1 VYSLLKAPSHFV
13 CYTLPQSA
21 TPKTSPVAAMGAI
34 TLGESNNGF
43 AAVGW
48 QRHSQLI
55 QVSKLTL
62 LGRGAVVHLNAPLE
76 LRRKGRVVRQAI
88 VDAADITRSNDTLET
103 LLPNNVDL
111 VCIQIQSTSVNTTQ
125 DITQALG
132 ISSPELV
139 LSDRPLSI
147 VGAEHTLLVYQVEGW
162 LYSKS
167 ESPKSFIRIG
177 TTTSTTLNNDGLRVT
192 GVFGLQGDRHQW
204 MKRLSENSAL
214 PIVENGPLSPAGQTA
229 IQFIVD
235 NGEQR

>member
-1 VYSLLKAPSHFV
+1 MLFRS
-13 CYTLPQSA
+13 T
-21 TPKTSPVAAMGAI
+21 T
-34 TLGESNNGF
+34 ESNNGF

-48 QRHSQLI
+48 QQHSQLV
-55 QVSKLTL
+55 QLSKLTL

-76 LRRKGRVVRQAI
+76 LTRKGRVVRQAI

-103 LLPNNVDL
+103 LLPGNVDL
-111 VCIQIQSTSVNTTQ
+111 VCIQVKSTSVNTTQ
-125 DITQALG
+125 DITEALG

-139 LSDRPLSI
+139 LSDKPLSI
-147 VGAEHTLLVYQVEGW
+147 VGANHTLLAYQVEGW
-162 LYSKS
+162 VYSKNTKDNDKHG
-167 ESPKSFIRIG
+167 SPKSFVRIG
-177 TTTSTTLNNDGLRVT
+177 TTTNDGLKVT

-204 MKRLSENSAL
+204 MKRLTENSAL